1 MTFKSAT
8 TLTEEVLMDS
18 MRRIALTALAGAAMA
33 AAPALAADPAPTGST
48 PTGTTPT
55 GTTPTPAPKPKPKA
69 FYTKLSNRTTFTRW
83 AYTNLTLKVRKS
95 PSSKGKAVGKLH
107 FNTEDGPP
115 EIYLALQMYTD
126 VKGNQWVQTQLPGR
140 PNGRVGWVP
149 REGLGE
155 FHLVHLQLVIDRR
168 TLRATLYKNGKKIF
182 KAPIGVGKSS
192 TPTPGGKFW
201 IREKLKG
208 FGPVYG
214 PLAFGTGAYSTKLT
228 DWPGGG
234 VIGVHGT
241 NEPNLVPGRPSHGCV
256 RLHNNDILRLN
267 RLMKP
272 GTPLLIK

>member
-1 MTFKSAT
+1 
-8 TLTEEVLMDS
+8 
-18 MRRIALTALAGAAMA
+18 MRRIAIAGLVGGALA
-33 AAPALAADPAPTGST
+33 AAPAFGASTPPATTAPAPT
-48 PTGTTPT
+48 P
-55 GTTPTPAPKPKPKA
+55 PAQPQ
-69 FYTKLSNRTTFTRW
+69 YVQLSNETTTTRW
-83 AYTNLTLKVRKS
+83 AYTNLTLKVRSK
-95 PSSKGKAVGKLH
+95 PSSSARKVTKLH

-115 EIYLALQMYTD
+115 EIYLALQMFTTA
-126 VKGNQWVQTQLPGR
+126 KGEEWVQTQLPGR

-155 FHLVHLQLVIDRR
+155 FHLIHTQLVVSRK

-182 KAPIGVGKSS
+182 KVPVGVGKSS

-214 PLAFGTGAYSTKLT
+214 PLAFGTAAYSTKLT

-234 VIGVHGT
+234 VVGVHGT
-241 NEPNLVPGRPSHGCV
+241 NEPNLVPGRPSHGCI
-256 RLHNNDILRLN
+256 RMHNKDILKLA

-272 GTPLLIK
+272 GTPLVIQ